1 MFAQILDIESR
12 NPGTI
17 FREIFARLFYAD
29 ILLQQGNARDAATQA
44 DLAIEKYD
52 ANELPNDPDRLWG
65 KALASMAHTELGES
79 EAAESC
85 LDDALRI
92 QQLFPEHRLHVPTV
106 LLAKAK
112 YEHAQGDN
120 TSATATVREAIKL
133 AIEIYGPDHPITKS
147 MQSWRDSL

>member
-1 MFAQILDIESR
+1 MQ
-12 NPGTI
+12 
-17 FREIFARLFYAD
+17 
-29 ILLQQGNARDAATQA
+29 
-44 DLAIEKYD
+44 
-52 ANELPNDPDRLWG
+52 LPPV
-65 KALASMAHTELGES
+65 SETEFG
-79 EAAESC
+79 
-85 LDDALRI
+85 ALRV
-92 QQLFPEHRLHVPTV
+92 LDHGGVELVPTV